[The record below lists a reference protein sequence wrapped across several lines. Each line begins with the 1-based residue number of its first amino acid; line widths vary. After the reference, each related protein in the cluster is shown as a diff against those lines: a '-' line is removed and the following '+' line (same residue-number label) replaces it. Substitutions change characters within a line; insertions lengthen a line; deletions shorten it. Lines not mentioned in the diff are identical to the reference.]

1 MFISNQN
8 TKELERYVNLLSSI
22 GSLSN
27 LFSESGIPYLYYRVA
42 ENAFCRAFE
51 VDNYSRSDTS
61 ADAGKNGLGI
71 GLKTFLNGNGRTYQ
85 KVAEFNKQREEYALL
100 LNNPDE
106 LVRRVSQLRNTRIDF
121 AKETHDLK
129 SLIYHCVAREEGNFV
144 LFEESMDYVQIEKIK
159 KIESKKNSIS
169 FQDGINEYTFN
180 LSKSTLLKRF
190 ITQRQYEFPVE
201 ILEDPFELIENLWVN
216 QKAGQPFEFA
226 SKKKSII
233 LPLYSQRTKEVQPK
247 SGLNQWNAGGRK
259 RHPDEVYIP
268 IPSWIHTEFKD
279 FFPPRDKPF
288 NLILPSKKTI
298 SGKLCQD
305 NSKAL
310 MSNPN
315 QDLGRWLLR
324 KLLKLKEW
332 ELLTYK
338 KLEEVGV
345 DSVEITKI
353 DNENFEINFKKLGA
367 FEEFVENSLKK

>member
-1 MFISNQN
+1 MFIPGQN
-8 TKELERYVNLLSSI
+8 TNELERYINLLSSI

-27 LFSESGIPYLYYRVA
+27 LFSESNVPYLYYRVA

-51 VDNYSRSDTS
+51 ADNYSRSDTS
-61 ADAGKNGLGI
+61 ADAGKNSLGF
-71 GLKTFLNGNGRTYQ
+71 GLKTFLNGNGKTYQ

-100 LNNPDE
+100 LNNPEE

-129 SLIYHCVAREEGNFV
+129 DLIYHCVVREEAKFV
-144 LFEESMDYVQIEKIK
+144 LFEEPMDYVQIDKIK

-190 ITQRQYEFPVE
+190 VTQRQYEFPIE
-201 ILEDPFELIENLWVN
+201 ILEDPFELIENLWLN
-216 QKAGQPFEFA
+216 QKITDDFELA
-226 SKKKSII
+226 KNKESLV
-233 LPLYSQRTKEVQPK
+233 LPLYSPKTKEVQEK
-247 SGLNQWNAGGRK
+247 SGLDQCNAGGRK

-268 IPSWIHTEFKD
+268 IPSWIHKEFKD

-288 NLILPSKKTI
+288 NLVLPSKKEI
-298 SGKLCQD
+298 SAKVCQD

-315 QDLGRWLLR
+315 QDLGKWLLR
-324 KLLKLKEW
+324 KLLRLKEW

-338 KLEEVGV
+338 KLEEIGI

-353 DNENFEINFKKLGA
+353 DGENFEINFIPLP
-367 FEEFVENSLKK
+367 